1 MGYIYLFILIIVIS
15 NFFYF
20 NSKYNFVKL
29 IVNVLDLKGIAW
41 VNLRGGE
48 LGMQGK
54 TIISFFLPNNMQF

>member
-15 NFFYF
+15 KFFYC

-29 IVNVLDLKGIAW
+29 IFNVLDAKGITWA
-41 VNLRGGE
+41 NLKGGE

-54 TIISFFLPNNMQF
+54 TII

>member
-54 TIISFFLPNNMQF
+54 TII